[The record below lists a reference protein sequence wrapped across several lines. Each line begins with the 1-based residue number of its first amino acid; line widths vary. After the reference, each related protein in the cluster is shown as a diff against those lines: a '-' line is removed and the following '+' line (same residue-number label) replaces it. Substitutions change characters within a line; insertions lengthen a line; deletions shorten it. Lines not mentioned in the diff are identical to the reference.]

1 MACQLRN
8 GLLVHSLVKHGGD
21 EIVAKGVEVEGVRE
35 IIFLEDLAQVFC
47 ESVRVDGVP
56 FLVDEEIR
64 AQLSAM
70 LLRDSRW

>member
-56 FLVDEEIR
+56 FSLTKR
-64 AQLSAM
+64 YGLNFLPCCSAI
-70 LLRDSRW
+70 SRW